1 MAPHFARQ
9 MNAIGEA
16 SSGSREHDRTGRRHE
31 VSFIQ
36 YGSHRWVSR
45 CSCRGF
51 QSPEVC
57 DRQTAWQAHDAHRR
71 EEMRR

>member
-1 MAPHFARQ
+1 MSPKWSGTVSALA
-9 MNAIGEA
+9 AA
-16 SSGSREHDRTGRRHE
+16 SSGSREHDGAGRRHE
-31 VSFIQ
+31 PSFIQ

-57 DRQTAWQAHDAHRR
+57 DRQMAWQAHDAHRR